1 MPKHQSSKPIAKAIP
16 HPSGNGYAGQFA
28 LPGMVPRLVTDAAGP
43 IRYPD
48 EKAAHFGAM
57 CAGWAVYEARTLDK
71 HPAKEYERMSA
82 AELAQALVD
91 AELTPTEFAELCG
104 VPQARVMYWLD
115 GTQEIPHSAHV
126 LIDLLKWE
134 DNFTAARRITD
145 EAKGLRKG
153 L

>member
-1 MPKHQSSKPIAKAIP
+1 MPKHPATKPIAKAIP
-16 HPSGNGYAGQFA
+16 HPSGTGYAGQFA
-28 LPGMVPRLVTDAAGP
+28 LPGMVPRLVTDANGP
-43 IRYPD
+43 IRFTV
-48 EKAAHFGAM
+48 EKDAVFAALQ
-57 CAGWAVYEARTLDK
+57 AGWVVYEARTLDK

-82 AELAQALVD
+82 AELAAALVA

-126 LIDLLKWE
+126 LINLLKWE
-134 DNFTAARRITD
+134 DNFTTARQITD